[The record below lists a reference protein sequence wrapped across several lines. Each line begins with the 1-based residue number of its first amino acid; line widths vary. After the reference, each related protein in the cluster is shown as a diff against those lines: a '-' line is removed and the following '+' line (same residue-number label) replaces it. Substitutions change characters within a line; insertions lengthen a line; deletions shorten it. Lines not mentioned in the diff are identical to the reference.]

1 METLILVTLAFVVGF
16 YVGKIVMRVGLTL
29 AFILMLKD
37 LGVSEADLQRVKAR
51 IENDM
56 ADPEKSSEESQ
67 SDLDVV
73 EIKLEQH
80 SGVIYAFRKDND
92 QFLGQ
97 GADQEALIRRLGEK
111 MRNVRL
117 LISREDG
124 GELMGGRSWEYNAED
139 KTIK

>member
-1 METLILVTLAFVVGF
+1 METLLYIILGFVVGF
-16 YVGKIVMRVGLTL
+16 YLGKIMMRVQLTL
-29 AFILMLKD
+29 AFIMMLKD
-37 LGVSEADLQRVKAR
+37 LKISEQDLRNLQNKLKG
-51 IENDM
+51 EL
-56 ADPEKSSEESQ
+56 DPEAAAENSSEE
-67 SDLDVV
+67 LDVI

-97 GADQEALIRRLGEK
+97 GANQEDLVRRLGEK

-124 GELMGGRSWEYNAED
+124 GELMGGRSWEYNTQD
-139 KTIK
+139 KTVK